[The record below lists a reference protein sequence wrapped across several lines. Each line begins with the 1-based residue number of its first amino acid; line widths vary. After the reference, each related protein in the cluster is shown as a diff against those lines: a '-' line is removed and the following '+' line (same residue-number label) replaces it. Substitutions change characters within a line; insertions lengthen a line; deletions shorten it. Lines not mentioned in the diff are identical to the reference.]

1 MNVARARS
9 SAALA
14 APFLLTLL
22 FASTPAL
29 AADPVPPPP
38 TSAQPTQAQLGEA
51 RGHFNRGVKFYKD
64 ADYRS
69 ALVEFQEAYRVAPNA
84 RILFNIGQTHD
95 ELQDF
100 AGAVKAFR
108 DYLAGGGAT
117 ITKVRRAEVE
127 KDLRRL
133 EAHVATVEIAVS
145 EAGADVVAEG
155 DRRIDLG
162 KSPLSAPALLNGGTW
177 TIVASKAGF
186 ERVEEHLTAAGGD
199 AKMVALKMTPAQE
212 PGPAVV
218 PVPVVAVAPP
228 PPAPPPTRSLTPV
241 WIGLALTG
249 ALAAGAGVTGVLTLG
264 AKRDYDREV
273 ARLPGDAGAVASA
286 RALHG
291 RAGRCGHRVGRGHAH
306 PLRERDRR
314 RASRVDRRQRT
325 AAPDTNAVRRPL
337 ERRRRRDVLRNP
349 RTCARARAPFRDSG
363 TRPERRASSRDRARA
378 AALP

>member
-286 RALHG
+286 RTHARTLALFTDVLG
-291 RAGRCGHRVGRGHAH
+291 GAAIASAVVTLILYVNATGGA
-306 PLRERDRR
+306 P
-314 RASRVDRRQRT
+314 RAST
-325 AAPDTNAVRRPL
+325 AASAPP
-337 ERRRRRDVLRNP
+337 P
-349 RTCARARAPFRDSG
+349 RTLTPFVG
-363 TRPERRASSRDRARA
+363 LSSAGA
-378 AALP
+378 VATF

>member
-1 MNVARARS
+1 MNVARTRS
-9 SAALA
+9 PTTLA
-14 APFLLTLL
+14 APIVLALALLC
-22 FASTPAL
+22 ASPPAH
-29 AADPVPPPP
+29 AADPPLAAPTSPP
-38 TSAQPTQAQLGEA
+38 TSAPPSAQPTQAQLGEA

-84 RILFNIGQTHD
+84 RILFNIGQTYD

-108 DYLAGGGAT
+108 EYLAEAGAT
-117 ITKVRRAEVE
+117 ITKARRAEVE

-199 AKMVALKMTPAQE
+199 AKKVVLKMATAQE
-212 PGPAVV
+212 PLPAVV
-218 PVPVVAVAPP
+218 PVPVVVVAPP
-228 PPAPPPTRSLTPV
+228 PPPRRSLTPV

-264 AKRDYDREV
+264 AKRDYEREV
-273 ARLPGDAGAVASA
+273 GRLPGDAGAVASA
-286 RALHG
+286 RTHARTLALFTDVLG
-291 RAGRCGHRVGRGHAH
+291 GAAIASAVVTLILYVNATGGT
-306 PLRERDRR
+306 P
-314 RASRVDRRQRT
+314 RAST
-325 AAPDTNAVRRPL
+325 ATTAPPRPT
-337 ERRRRRDVLRNP
+337 V
-349 RTCARARAPFRDSG
+349 TPFVG
-363 TRPERRASSRDRARA
+363 LSSAGA
-378 AALP
+378 AATF